1 MKKESPKRFKVFDT
15 DKIWDDL
22 RAAQELEGLGIDWQ
36 ALKINPARITEKEKG
51 KWTK

>member
-1 MKKESPKRFKVFDT
+1 
-15 DKIWDDL
+15 
-22 RAAQELEGLGIDWQ
+22 LGIDWQ